1 MSDSILWHPPVI
13 AKREPSLATPLTI
26 ANNAMSAT
34 KCPTGAEAGSVWR
47 ASIDRFTVQ
56 GIVSDASVA
65 VPRQAMPMP

>member
-1 MSDSILWHPPVI
+1 M
-13 AKREPSLATPLTI
+13 
-26 ANNAMSAT
+26 ANNAMSVT

-47 ASIDRFTVQ
+47 ASIARFTVQ